1 MTGGCQHVRANGT
14 ACRAVV
20 GVNADGLCLAH
31 TSDGASRMA
40 EISRKGGQA
49 TAARFASVPFVAEDV
64 PRIETL
70 EDAKL
75 ALDNIRIAVLTR
87 RITHAE
93 GNAASKAVSEWCKA
107 EGMAATGRL
116 VTELPEVSGRIAP
129 KRQPFTKNRMQK
141 TDRRGMQR
149 VTLFGGLVAVKSRR
163 LANGT
168 VRSVV
173 LVPDNRMSDV
183 RQVDPNLVVA
193 AGVQH
198 TLNQ

>member
-116 VTELPEVSGRIAP
+116 VTELRNELAAKTAEIATLRTTMQATTGAVRP
-129 KRQPFTKNRMQK
+129 RPFAPAT
-141 TDRRGMQR
+141 
-149 VTLFGGLVAVKSRR
+149 S
-163 LANGT
+163 
-168 VRSVV
+168 
-173 LVPDNRMSDV
+173 
-183 RQVDPNLVVA
+183 
-193 AGVQH
+193 
-198 TLNQ
+198 